1 MLEAVVAAPSV
12 DKALEPVPQVHPA
25 ACGPEVQ
32 ERETESTVA
41 VAPATA
47 ALWAILATVIMLFAG
62 FSSAYLIR
70 RTSPDWVPVYAP
82 PILWFNTAILLLS
95 SLALEIAKT
104 SRKFGRQNAF
114 RGWFL
119 GAVGLGVVFLG
130 GQWTAW
136 KELAAQGIFLPT
148 SPHSSFFYMLSGV
161 HAFHV
166 IAGLL
171 ALVYLLPRRWSI
183 AGSPLAADPVSLCAT
198 YWHFVTGIWVYLY
211 LLLFV
216 WR

>member
-1 MLEAVVAAPSV
+1 MLEAVADATRIEEV
-12 DKALEPVPQVHPA
+12 LEPIPQVRHA
-25 ACGPEVQ
+25 ACVAEAH
-32 ERETESTVA
+32 ERETESAVA
-41 VAPATA
+41 IAPATA

-70 RTSPDWVPVYAP
+70 RSSPDWVPVYAP

-95 SLALEIAKT
+95 SFALEIAKT
-104 SRKFGRQNAF
+104 SRKFGKQTAF
-114 RGWFL
+114 RAWFL
-119 GAVGLGVVFLG
+119 AAVGLGVVFLG

-171 ALVYLLPRRWSI
+171 ALVYLLPRRWST